1 MGKGGVSQQ
10 EAFSPLD
17 YLEELCA
24 YAISVGMPASE
35 YWYGDPQL
43 LNNYVRAEEIRQ
55 RKKNNE
61 LWLQGLYIYQAIGA
75 LSPVLNPFSKK
86 HKAERYMSKPIP
98 ITSDELAE
106 AEKEKYDRSVDYMHS
121 LVKKTEVGK
130 K

>member
-1 MGKGGVSQQ
+1 MGKGGVSQDT
-10 EAFSPLD
+10 FSPLD

-75 LSPVLNPFSKK
+75 LSPVLNPFSKEHRAK
-86 HKAERYMSKPIP
+86 PYLKQPIP
-98 ITSDELAE
+98 LTKEDVEE
-106 AEKEKYDRSVDYMHS
+106 QEREKYDRFVQYMMS
-121 LVKKTEVGK
+121 RVEASKK
-130 K
+130 